1 MKNQTFFN
9 LFLLTAIL
17 IAVFQVNP
25 VFCQESAP
33 SENSLG
39 EFQTGKSA
47 DIFKYFGIPVPIE
60 EGGYHLIYNP
70 QEQTYFRALLTFLG
84 PKKWLIK
91 TMRVSYRD
99 QLLKKVRLSDHLMV
113 TGISM
118 SDLQTAKGIKLGSL
132 QDEVAGIYGQPTHKK
147 SSDNLEEW
155 IYIRNDSEGNSR
167 EYFSFVFSGGKVSA
181 INIGKE

>member
-1 MKNQTFFN
+1 MKKQIYFN
-9 LFLLTAIL
+9 LFLL
-17 IAVFQVNP
+17 IAVFAAVIQANP
-25 VFCQESAP
+25 GFCQESPP

-70 QEQTYFRALLTFLG
+70 KEQTYFRALLTYLG

-91 TMRVSYRD
+91 TMRVSNRD

-118 SDLQTAKGIKLGSL
+118 SDLQTGKGIKLGSL
-132 QDEVAGIYGQPTHKK
+132 QDEVAGIYGPPTHKK
-147 SSDNLEEW
+147 TSDNIEEW
-155 IYIRNDSEGNSR
+155 IYIRKNNTDNSR
-167 EYFSFVFSGGKVSA
+167 EYFSFIFSGGKVTA
-181 INIGKE
+181 INIGNE